1 MTKKKKKNNIKKTT
15 TGVLAVGLS
24 VAGAYAITG
33 GDNQAQ
39 ASNAGEGKIKPNN
52 FVNANDLEKQKQ
64 EQVKV
69 NKETKQ
75 IKQELQKEG
84 FKNTVKNV
92 EVNTPTEV
100 AKVQKQENVE
110 LKTTLDKYQKDKANA
125 QQKEKEHQD
134 YLKAQVKYKEDLANY
149 NKKTAE
155 QDALFKKNQE
165 ELKQAKAAEE
175 KYKQELAVHNQKVE
189 NNKKKQEAY
198 NQATKKYQEEA
209 AAHNQKMKELEQ
221 KTNQTGYLSQAAA
234 QDLIFKSESQANAR
248 ISGEYMAYNGTNAS
262 SSSSDYEFTRNGTP
276 RLQTNY
282 ETTVGDNYVIKNIP
296 NRNVSVTYDNLSN
309 TYFKGDKISK
319 IVYTYNSGQEFL
331 MRIAKDPTRT
341 VFLHTLA
348 KDHPYIQNGTISRDS
363 LKMNMNVKFYY
374 QNGQQA
380 SFENSSALI
389 SLASLNSYGSSVG
402 GEYVTMSD
410 RNMTPIKI
418 NGSSVEYNSRTKT
431 FFSPTNNNADYK
443 SWDVHGSGREYYGAG
458 VAKVHSG
465 NEINLTF
472 GNNSYNGGQWFT
484 FNADVKS
491 VTAPPTPIKPG
502 LPPLEDTSKPP
513 VAPKK
518 VLPFVRDNIPQ
529 PIKPVEKAKPGAVN
543 KPTVEYKNITV
554 KDHIERKNL
563 NHGEKYVNTDKLFLN
578 EARVVQNGKNGEEIK
593 TTKYSINKDTGLVE
607 QNTTTTVNKPVDK
620 IIEIGTK
627 VPDIILKAKDGTILS
642 RITVPKTGISKKTT
656 TPQTNTSNSRSKRDL
671 STPPVETPTD
681 AVSIEKEIN
690 INTYMPPAPDKVE
703 NYTTPVYEGRD
714 KDKNWVFTVDKIK
727 TIYSGDPTLERG
739 KQKEEDNG
747 YTTGVKKV
755 KVGTMPKIEKEN
767 IPFITKYKANE
778 KLDRGQQVIDREGK
792 TGLRTTTTT
801 YTVNENT
808 GVLIPQKPTVTTDNP
823 IDKIVSVGNKPKV
836 EVETIPFKEIIK
848 VNPELK
854 KGTVKVV
861 REGMIGKTTKTTT
874 YKVDE
879 ITGKVTENTPTVQ
892 TLKAIDRIIETG
904 SKIIT
909 TYEGD
914 PSKPV
919 GTEEIVKTGEND
931 GNRVI
936 KRGLQPK
943 VEKTNKDLVVK
954 YIPDETM
961 KPGEQKVEKEG
972 KNGFTTTTTTYKINK
987 ETGEVTPNTPTSVET
1002 KGEDRVVRVGIKP
1015 NVTTKDKKIP
1025 VRYVTD
1031 DTLEVGK
1038 QVVEKEGKAGNTK
1051 TTITFSIDEKTGQ
1064 VKENKPVIEETNSE
1078 ERVIKVGIKPNVTT
1092 KDKEIPVRYVTDD
1105 TLEAGKQVVEK
1116 EGKAGK
1122 IKTTITFSVDEK
1134 TGQVK
1139 ENKPV
1144 IEETN
1149 SEERVIKVGVKK
1161 KVEEIKVPFKT
1172 IKKNN
1177 PNLPEGEQKVVKK
1190 GKEGKTITTTT
1201 YTVDP
1206 KTGELKENKKTET
1219 VQSEDE
1225 IIEVGTKKAEKPV
1238 APEKPVLPVLQET
1251 PKKELPK
1258 TSSDKNS
1265 LVLPSLAMTAAAGGM
1280 ALAMARKRKRKQ
1292 I

>member
-134 YLKAQVKYKEDLANY
+134 YLKAQAKYKEDLANY

-175 KYKQELAVHNQKVE
+175 KYKQELAVHNQKIE

-642 RITVPKTGISKKTT
+642 RITVPKTGISKKTI
-656 TPQTNTSNSRSKRDL
+656 TPQPKTSNSRNKRDL

-767 IPFITKYKANE
+767 IPFITKYKPNE
-778 KLDRGQQVIDREGK
+778 KLDRGQQVVDREGK

-808 GVLIPQKPTVTTDNP
+808 GVLIPQKPTVKTDNP

-1015 NVTTKDKKIP
+1015 NVTTKDKAIP
-1025 VRYVTD
+1025 VRYITD

-1038 QVVEKEGKAGNTK
+1038 QVVEKEGKAGNT
-1051 TTITFSIDEKTGQ
+1051 
-1064 VKENKPVIEETNSE
+1064 
-1078 ERVIKVGIKPNVTT
+1078 
-1092 KDKEIPVRYVTDD
+1092 
-1105 TLEAGKQVVEK
+1105 
-1116 EGKAGK
+1116 
-1122 IKTTITFSVDEK
+1122 KTTITFSVDEK

-1161 KVEEIKVPFKT
+1161 KVEETKIPFKT

-1177 PNLPEGEQKVVKK
+1177 PSLPEGQEKVVKK

-1225 IIEVGTKKAEKPV
+1225 VIEVGTKKAEKPV

-1265 LVLPSLAMTAAAGGM
+1265 PVLPSLAMTAAAGGM

>member
-69 NKETKQ
+69 NKKTKQ

-134 YLKAQVKYKEDLANY
+134 YLKAQAKYKEDLANY

-175 KYKQELAVHNQKVE
+175 KYKQDLAAYNKKVE

-198 NQATKKYQEEA
+198 NQATQKYQQEMA
-209 AAHNQKMKELEQ
+209 VHNQKMNELQQ
-221 KTNQTGYLSQAAA
+221 KTGQTGYLSQAAA
-234 QDLIFKSESQANAR
+234 QDLIFKNESQANAR
-248 ISGEYMAYNGTNAS
+248 ISGEYMAYNGRNAS
-262 SSSSDYEFTRNGTP
+262 STTQDYEFTRNGTP

-341 VFLHTLA
+341 VFIHTLA
-348 KDHPYIQNGTISRDS
+348 KDHPYIKNGTISRDS
-363 LKMNMNVKFYY
+363 LKMNMNVKFFY

-418 NGSSVEYNSRTKT
+418 NGSSVEYNNRTKT

-491 VTAPPTPIKPG
+491 VTAPPTPNKPG
-502 LPPLEDTSKPP
+502 LPPLEDVSKPP

-529 PIKPVEKAKPGAVN
+529 PVKPVEKAKPGAVN

-554 KDHIERKNL
+554 KDRVERKTL

-578 EARVVQNGKNGEEIK
+578 ESRVVQNGKNGEEIR
-593 TTKYSINKDTGLVE
+593 TTKYSINKDTGLVD
-607 QNTTTTVNKPVDK
+607 QNTTTSISKPVDK

-642 RITVPKTGISKKTT
+642 RITVPKTGISKKAPTT
-656 TPQTNTSNSRSKRDL
+656 TQAKPTNSRTKRDL
-671 STPPVETPTD
+671 SAPPVETPTD
-681 AVSIEKEIN
+681 AVSVVNEIN

-739 KQKEEDNG
+739 KQKEVDNG

-778 KLDRGQQVIDREGK
+778 KLDRGQQVVDREGK

-808 GVLIPQKPTVTTDNP
+808 GVLIPQKPTVKTDNP

-836 EVETIPFKEIIK
+836 EVETIPFKEIMK

-961 KPGEQKVEKEG
+961 KPGEQKVEKES

-1015 NVTTKDKKIP
+1015 NVI
-1025 VRYVTD
+1025 
-1031 DTLEVGK
+1031 
-1038 QVVEKEGKAGNTK
+1038 
-1051 TTITFSIDEKTGQ
+1051 
-1064 VKENKPVIEETNSE
+1064 
-1078 ERVIKVGIKPNVTT
+1078 T
-1092 KDKEIPVRYVTDD
+1092 KDKEIPVRFEADE
-1105 TLEAGKQVVEK
+1105 TLEAGKQVVVK
-1116 EGKAGK
+1116 EGKAGMT
-1122 IKTTITFSVDEK
+1122 KTTITFSVDEK

-1144 IEETN
+1144 IEDTN

-1161 KVEEIKVPFKT
+1161 KVEETKIPFKT

-1177 PNLPEGEQKVVKK
+1177 PNLPEGQEKVVKK

-1225 IIEVGTKKAEKPV
+1225 VIEVGTKKAEKPV
-1238 APEKPVLPVLQET
+1238 TPEKPALPVLQEA

-1265 LVLPSLAMTAAAGGM
+1265 PVLPSLAMTAAAGGM

>member
-92 EVNTPTEV
+92 EVNTPNEV

-110 LKTTLDKYQKDKANA
+110 LKTTLDKYKKDKANA
-125 QQKEKEHQD
+125 EQKEKEHQD
-134 YLKAQVKYKEDLANY
+134 YLKAEAKYKQDLANY

-175 KYKQELAVHNQKVE
+175 KYKQDLAAYNKKVE
-189 NNKKKQEAY
+189 NNKNKQEAY
-198 NQATKKYQEEA
+198 NQATQKYQQEMA
-209 AAHNQKMKELEQ
+209 VHNQKMNELQQ
-221 KTNQTGYLSQAAA
+221 KTGQTGYLSQAAA
-234 QDLIFKSESQANAR
+234 QDLIFKNESQANAR
-248 ISGEYMAYNGTNAS
+248 ISGEYMAYNGRNAS
-262 SSSSDYEFTRNGTP
+262 STTQDYEFTRNGTP

-341 VFLHTLA
+341 VFIHTLA
-348 KDHPYIQNGTISRDS
+348 KDHPYIKNGTISRDS
-363 LKMNMNVKFYY
+363 LKMNMNVKFFY

-418 NGSSVEYNSRTKT
+418 NGSSVEYNNRTKT

-491 VTAPPTPIKPG
+491 VTAPPTPNKPG
-502 LPPLEDTSKPP
+502 LPPLEDVSKPP

-529 PIKPVEKAKPGAVN
+529 PVKPVEKAKPGAVN

-554 KDHIERKNL
+554 KDRVERKTL

-578 EARVVQNGKNGEEIK
+578 ESRVVQNGKNGEEIR
-593 TTKYSINKDTGLVE
+593 TTKYSINKDTGLVD
-607 QNTTTTVNKPVDK
+607 QNTTTSISKPVDK

-642 RITVPKTGISKKTT
+642 RITVPKTGISKKAPTT
-656 TPQTNTSNSRSKRDL
+656 TQAKPTNSRTKRDL
-671 STPPVETPTD
+671 SAPPVETPTD
-681 AVSIEKEIN
+681 AVSVVNEIN

-727 TIYSGDPTLERG
+727 TIYTGDPTLERG

-778 KLDRGQQVIDREGK
+778 KLDRGQQVVDREGK

-808 GVLIPQKPTVTTDNP
+808 GVLIPQKPTVKTDNP

-1015 NVTTKDKKIP
+1015 NVTTKDK
-1025 VRYVTD
+1025 
-1031 DTLEVGK
+1031 
-1038 QVVEKEGKAGNTK
+1038 
-1051 TTITFSIDEKTGQ
+1051 
-1064 VKENKPVIEETNSE
+1064 
-1078 ERVIKVGIKPNVTT
+1078 
-1092 KDKEIPVRYVTDD
+1092 EIPVRFEADE
-1105 TLEAGKQVVEK
+1105 TLEAGKQVVVK
-1116 EGKAGK
+1116 EGKAGMT
-1122 IKTTITFSVDEK
+1122 KTTITFSVDEK

-1144 IEETN
+1144 IEDTN

-1161 KVEEIKVPFKT
+1161 KVEETKIPFKT

-1177 PNLPEGEQKVVKK
+1177 PNLPEGQEKVVKK

-1206 KTGELKENKKTET
+1206 KTGELKESKKTET

-1225 IIEVGTKKAEKPV
+1225 VIEVGTKKA
-1238 APEKPVLPVLQET
+1238 EKPVLPVLQET

-1265 LVLPSLAMTAAAGGM
+1265 PLPSLAMTAAAGGM

-1292 I
+1292 M

>member
-1 MTKKKKKNNIKKTT
+1 MAKKKKKNNIKKTT

-125 QQKEKEHQD
+125 QQKEKEHQN
-134 YLKAQVKYKEDLANY
+134 YLKAQAKYKEDLANY

-175 KYKQELAVHNQKVE
+175 KYKQDLAAYNKKVE

-198 NQATKKYQEEA
+198 NQATQKYQQEMA
-209 AAHNQKMKELEQ
+209 VHNQKMNELQQ
-221 KTNQTGYLSQAAA
+221 KTGQTGYLSQAAA
-234 QDLIFKSESQANAR
+234 QDLIFKNESQANAR
-248 ISGEYMAYNGTNAS
+248 ISGEYMAYNGRNAS
-262 SSSSDYEFTRNGTP
+262 STTQDYEFTRNGTP

-341 VFLHTLA
+341 VFIHTLA

-363 LKMNMNVKFYY
+363 LKMNMNVKFFY

-418 NGSSVEYNSRTKT
+418 NGSSVEYNNRTKT

-491 VTAPPTPIKPG
+491 VTAPPTPNKPG
-502 LPPLEDTSKPP
+502 LPPLEDVSKPP

-529 PIKPVEKAKPGAVN
+529 PVKPVEKAKPGAVN

-554 KDHIERKNL
+554 KDRVERKTL

-578 EARVVQNGKNGEEIK
+578 ESRVVQNGKNGEEIR
-593 TTKYSINKDTGLVE
+593 TTKYSINKDTGLVD
-607 QNTTTTVNKPVDK
+607 QNTTTSISKPVDK

-642 RITVPKTGISKKTT
+642 RITVPKTGISKKAPTT
-656 TPQTNTSNSRSKRDL
+656 TQAKPTNSRTKRDL
-671 STPPVETPTD
+671 SAPPVETPTD
-681 AVSIEKEIN
+681 AVSVVNEIN

-739 KQKEEDNG
+739 KQKEVDNG

-767 IPFITKYKANE
+767 IPFITKYKAND
-778 KLDRGQQVIDREGK
+778 KLDRGQQVVDREGK

-808 GVLIPQKPTVTTDNP
+808 GVLIPQKPTVKTDNP

-1015 NVTTKDKKIP
+1015 NVTTKDK
-1025 VRYVTD
+1025 
-1031 DTLEVGK
+1031 
-1038 QVVEKEGKAGNTK
+1038 
-1051 TTITFSIDEKTGQ
+1051 
-1064 VKENKPVIEETNSE
+1064 
-1078 ERVIKVGIKPNVTT
+1078 
-1092 KDKEIPVRYVTDD
+1092 EIPVRFEADE
-1105 TLEAGKQVVEK
+1105 TLEAGKQVVVK
-1116 EGKAGK
+1116 EGKAGMT
-1122 IKTTITFSVDEK
+1122 KTTITFSVDEK

-1144 IEETN
+1144 IEDTN
-1149 SEERVIKVGVKK
+1149 SEEKVIKVGVKK
-1161 KVEEIKVPFKT
+1161 KVEETKIPFKT

-1177 PNLPEGEQKVVKK
+1177 PNLPEGQEKVVKK

-1201 YTVDP
+1201 YTVNP

-1225 IIEVGTKKAEKPV
+1225 VIEVGTKKAEKPV
-1238 APEKPVLPVLQET
+1238 APEKPALPVLQEA

-1265 LVLPSLAMTAAAGGM
+1265 PVLPSLAMTAVAGGL
-1280 ALAMARKRKRKQ
+1280 ALATARKRKKQ
-1292 I
+1292 QM

>member
-69 NKETKQ
+69 NKKTKQ

-134 YLKAQVKYKEDLANY
+134 YLKAQAKYKEDLANY

-175 KYKQELAVHNQKVE
+175 KYKQDLAAYNKKVE

-198 NQATKKYQEEA
+198 NQATQKYQQEMA
-209 AAHNQKMKELEQ
+209 VHNQKMNELQQ
-221 KTNQTGYLSQAAA
+221 KTGQTGYLSQAAA
-234 QDLIFKSESQANAR
+234 QDLIFKNESQANAR
-248 ISGEYMAYNGTNAS
+248 ISGEYMAYNGRNAS
-262 SSSSDYEFTRNGTP
+262 STTQDYEFTRNGAP

-341 VFLHTLA
+341 VFIHTLA
-348 KDHPYIQNGTISRDS
+348 KDHPYIKNGTISRDS
-363 LKMNMNVKFYY
+363 LKMNMNVKFFY

-418 NGSSVEYNSRTKT
+418 NGSSVEYNNRTKT

-491 VTAPPTPIKPG
+491 VTAPPTPNKPG
-502 LPPLEDTSKPP
+502 LPPLEDVSKPP

-529 PIKPVEKAKPGAVN
+529 PVKPVEKAKPGAVN

-554 KDHIERKNL
+554 KDRVERKTL

-578 EARVVQNGKNGEEIK
+578 ESRVVQNGKNGEEIR
-593 TTKYSINKDTGLVE
+593 TTKYSINKDTGLVD
-607 QNTTTTVNKPVDK
+607 QNTTTSISKPVDK

-642 RITVPKTGISKKTT
+642 RITVPKTGISKKAPTT
-656 TPQTNTSNSRSKRDL
+656 TQAKPTNSRTKRDL
-671 STPPVETPTD
+671 SAPPVETPTD
-681 AVSIEKEIN
+681 AVSVVNEIN

-739 KQKEEDNG
+739 KQKEVDNG

-778 KLDRGQQVIDREGK
+778 KLDRGQQVVDREGK

-808 GVLIPQKPTVTTDNP
+808 GVLIPQKPTVKTDNP

-836 EVETIPFKEIIK
+836 EVETIPFKEIMK

-854 KGTVKVV
+854 KRTVKVV

-1015 NVTTKDKKIP
+1015 NVI
-1025 VRYVTD
+1025 
-1031 DTLEVGK
+1031 
-1038 QVVEKEGKAGNTK
+1038 
-1051 TTITFSIDEKTGQ
+1051 
-1064 VKENKPVIEETNSE
+1064 
-1078 ERVIKVGIKPNVTT
+1078 T
-1092 KDKEIPVRYVTDD
+1092 KDKEIPVRFEADE
-1105 TLEAGKQVVEK
+1105 TLEAGKQVVVK
-1116 EGKAGK
+1116 EGKAGMT
-1122 IKTTITFSVDEK
+1122 KTTITFSVDEK

-1144 IEETN
+1144 IEDTN

-1161 KVEEIKVPFKT
+1161 KVEETKIPFKT

-1177 PNLPEGEQKVVKK
+1177 PNLPEGQEKVVKK
-1190 GKEGKTITTTT
+1190 GKEGKTIPTTT

-1225 IIEVGTKKAEKPV
+1225 VIEVGTKKAEKPV
-1238 APEKPVLPVLQET
+1238 TPEKPALPVLQEA

-1265 LVLPSLAMTAAAGGM
+1265 PVLPSLAMTAAAGGM

>member
-1 MTKKKKKNNIKKTT
+1 MAKKKKKNNIKKTT

-134 YLKAQVKYKEDLANY
+134 YLKAQAKYKEDLANY

-175 KYKQELAVHNQKVE
+175 KYKQDLAAYNKKVE

-198 NQATKKYQEEA
+198 NQATQKYQQEMA
-209 AAHNQKMKELEQ
+209 VHNQKMNELQQ
-221 KTNQTGYLSQAAA
+221 KTGQTGYLSQAAA
-234 QDLIFKSESQANAR
+234 QDLIFKNESQANAR

-262 SSSSDYEFTRNGTP
+262 AYTNDYEFTRNGP
-276 RLQTNY
+276 LKLQKNY
-282 ETTVGDNYVIKNIP
+282 DTTVGDNYVIKNIP
-296 NRNVSVTYDNLSN
+296 NRNVSVTYNNLSN
-309 TYFKGDKISK
+309 TYFKGEKIDK

-348 KDHPYIQNGTISRDS
+348 KDHPYIKNGTISRDS
-363 LKMNMNVKFYY
+363 LKMNMNVKFFY

-380 SFENSSALI
+380 NFENSSALI

-418 NGSSVEYNSRTKT
+418 NGSTVEYNNRTKT
-431 FFSPTNNNADYK
+431 FFSPTNNNTDYK

-491 VTAPPTPIKPG
+491 VTAPPTPNKPG

-529 PIKPVEKAKPGAVN
+529 PVKPVEKAKSGEVN

-554 KDHIERKNL
+554 KDHVERKTL

-578 EARVVQNGKNGEEIK
+578 ESRVVQNGKNGEEIK
-593 TTKYSINKDTGLVE
+593 TTKYSINKDTGLVD
-607 QNTTTTVNKPVDK
+607 QNTTTSISKPIDK

-642 RITVPKTGISKKTT
+642 RITVPKTGISKKAPT
-656 TPQTNTSNSRSKRDL
+656 TNTQAKPTNSKAKRDL
-671 STPPVETPTD
+671 SDPPVETPTD
-681 AVSIEKEIN
+681 AVSVVNEIN

-727 TIYSGDPTLERG
+727 TIYTGDPTLERG

-767 IPFITKYKANE
+767 IPFITKYKVNE
-778 KLDRGQQVIDREGK
+778 KLDRGQQVVDREGE

-808 GVLIPQKPTVTTDNP
+808 GVLIPQKPTVKTDNP

-854 KGTVKVV
+854 KGTIKVV

-879 ITGKVTENTPTVQ
+879 LTGKVTENTPTVQ

-1015 NVTTKDKKIP
+1015 NVTTKDK
-1025 VRYVTD
+1025 
-1031 DTLEVGK
+1031 
-1038 QVVEKEGKAGNTK
+1038 
-1051 TTITFSIDEKTGQ
+1051 
-1064 VKENKPVIEETNSE
+1064 
-1078 ERVIKVGIKPNVTT
+1078 
-1092 KDKEIPVRYVTDD
+1092 EIPVRFEADE
-1105 TLEAGKQVVEK
+1105 TLEAGKQVVVK
-1116 EGKAGK
+1116 EGKAGMT
-1122 IKTTITFSVDEK
+1122 KTTITFSVDEK

-1144 IEETN
+1144 IEDTN

-1161 KVEEIKVPFKT
+1161 KVEETKIPFKT

-1177 PNLPEGEQKVVKK
+1177 PNLPEGQEKVVKK

-1225 IIEVGTKKAEKPV
+1225 VIEVGTKKA
-1238 APEKPVLPVLQET
+1238 EKPVLPVLQET

-1265 LVLPSLAMTAAAGGM
+1265 PLPSLAMTAAGGM

-1292 I
+1292 M

>member
-134 YLKAQVKYKEDLANY
+134 YLKAQAKYKEDLANY

-175 KYKQELAVHNQKVE
+175 KYKQDLAAYNKKVE

-198 NQATKKYQEEA
+198 NQATQKYQQEMA
-209 AAHNQKMKELEQ
+209 VHNQKMNELQQ
-221 KTNQTGYLSQAAA
+221 KTGQTGYLSQAAA
-234 QDLIFKSESQANAR
+234 QDLIFKNESQANAR
-248 ISGEYMAYNGTNAS
+248 ISGEYMAYNGRNAS
-262 SSSSDYEFTRNGTP
+262 STTQDYEFTRNGTP

-341 VFLHTLA
+341 VFIHTLA
-348 KDHPYIQNGTISRDS
+348 KDHPYIKNGTISRDS
-363 LKMNMNVKFYY
+363 LKMNMNVKFFY

-418 NGSSVEYNSRTKT
+418 NGSSVEYNNRTKT
-431 FFSPTNNNADYK
+431 FFSPTNNNTDYK

-491 VTAPPTPIKPG
+491 VTAPPTPNKPG
-502 LPPLEDTSKPP
+502 LPPLEDVSKPP

-529 PIKPVEKAKPGAVN
+529 PVKPVEKAKPGAVN

-554 KDHIERKNL
+554 KDRVERKTL

-578 EARVVQNGKNGEEIK
+578 ESRVVQNGKNGEEIR
-593 TTKYSINKDTGLVE
+593 TTKYSINKDTGLVD
-607 QNTTTTVNKPVDK
+607 QNTTTSISKPVNK

-642 RITVPKTGISKKTT
+642 RITVPKTGISKKAPTT
-656 TPQTNTSNSRSKRDL
+656 TQAKPTNSRTKRDL
-671 STPPVETPTD
+671 SAPPVETPTD
-681 AVSIEKEIN
+681 AVSVVNEIN

-739 KQKEEDNG
+739 KQKEVDNG

-778 KLDRGQQVIDREGK
+778 KLDRGQQVVDREGK

-808 GVLIPQKPTVTTDNP
+808 GVLIPQKPTVKTDNP

-1015 NVTTKDKKIP
+1015 NVTTKDK
-1025 VRYVTD
+1025 
-1031 DTLEVGK
+1031 
-1038 QVVEKEGKAGNTK
+1038 
-1051 TTITFSIDEKTGQ
+1051 
-1064 VKENKPVIEETNSE
+1064 
-1078 ERVIKVGIKPNVTT
+1078 
-1092 KDKEIPVRYVTDD
+1092 EIPVRFEADE
-1105 TLEAGKQVVEK
+1105 TLEAGKQVVVK
-1116 EGKAGK
+1116 EGKAGMT
-1122 IKTTITFSVDEK
+1122 KTTITFSVDEK

-1144 IEETN
+1144 IEDTN

-1161 KVEEIKVPFKT
+1161 KVEETKIPFKT

-1177 PNLPEGEQKVVKK
+1177 PNLPEGQEKVVKK

-1225 IIEVGTKKAEKPV
+1225 VIEVGTKKAEKPV
-1238 APEKPVLPVLQET
+1238 TPEKPALPVLQEA

-1265 LVLPSLAMTAAAGGM
+1265 PVLPSLAMTAAAGGM

>member
-1 MTKKKKKNNIKKTT
+1 MAKKKKKNNIKKTT

-134 YLKAQVKYKEDLANY
+134 YLKAQAKYKEDLANY

-175 KYKQELAVHNQKVE
+175 KYKQDLAAYNKKVE

-198 NQATKKYQEEA
+198 NQATQKYQQEMA
-209 AAHNQKMKELEQ
+209 VHNQKMNELQQ
-221 KTNQTGYLSQAAA
+221 KTGQTGYLSQAAA
-234 QDLIFKSESQANAR
+234 QDLIFKNESQANAR
-248 ISGEYMAYNGTNAS
+248 ISGEYMAYNGRNAS
-262 SSSSDYEFTRNGTP
+262 STTQDYEFTRNGTP

-341 VFLHTLA
+341 VFIHTLA
-348 KDHPYIQNGTISRDS
+348 KDHPYIKNGTISRDS
-363 LKMNMNVKFYY
+363 LKMNMNVKFFY

-418 NGSSVEYNSRTKT
+418 NGSSVEYNNRTKT

-491 VTAPPTPIKPG
+491 VTAPPTPNKPG
-502 LPPLEDTSKPP
+502 LPPLEDVSKPP

-529 PIKPVEKAKPGAVN
+529 PVKPVEKAKPGAVN

-554 KDHIERKNL
+554 KDRVERKTL

-578 EARVVQNGKNGEEIK
+578 ESRVVQNGKNGEEIR
-593 TTKYSINKDTGLVE
+593 TTKYSINKDTGLVD
-607 QNTTTTVNKPVDK
+607 QNTTTSISKPVDK

-642 RITVPKTGISKKTT
+642 RITVPKTGISKKAPTT
-656 TPQTNTSNSRSKRDL
+656 TQAKPTNSRTKRDL
-671 STPPVETPTD
+671 SAPPVETPTD
-681 AVSIEKEIN
+681 AVSVVNEIN

-739 KQKEEDNG
+739 KQKEVDNG

-778 KLDRGQQVIDREGK
+778 KLDRGQQVVDREGK

-808 GVLIPQKPTVTTDNP
+808 GVLIPQKPTVKTDNP

-879 ITGKVTENTPTVQ
+879 LTGKVTENTPTVQ

-1015 NVTTKDKKIP
+1015 NVTTKDK
-1025 VRYVTD
+1025 
-1031 DTLEVGK
+1031 
-1038 QVVEKEGKAGNTK
+1038 
-1051 TTITFSIDEKTGQ
+1051 
-1064 VKENKPVIEETNSE
+1064 
-1078 ERVIKVGIKPNVTT
+1078 
-1092 KDKEIPVRYVTDD
+1092 EIPVRFEADE
-1105 TLEAGKQVVEK
+1105 TLEAGKQVVVK
-1116 EGKAGK
+1116 EGKAGMT
-1122 IKTTITFSVDEK
+1122 KTTITFSVDEK

-1144 IEETN
+1144 IEDTN

-1161 KVEEIKVPFKT
+1161 KVEETKIPFKT

-1177 PNLPEGEQKVVKK
+1177 PNLPEGQEKVVKK

-1225 IIEVGTKKAEKPV
+1225 VIEVGTKKAEKP
-1238 APEKPVLPVLQET
+1238 ALPVLQEA

-1265 LVLPSLAMTAAAGGM
+1265 PVLPSLAMTAVAGGL
-1280 ALAMARKRKRKQ
+1280 ALATARKRKKQ
-1292 I
+1292 QM

>member
-134 YLKAQVKYKEDLANY
+134 YLKAQAKYKEDLANY

-175 KYKQELAVHNQKVE
+175 KYKQELAVHNQKIE

-642 RITVPKTGISKKTT
+642 RITVPKTGISKKTI
-656 TPQTNTSNSRSKRDL
+656 TPQPKTSNSRNKRDL

-767 IPFITKYKANE
+767 IPFITKYKPNE
-778 KLDRGQQVIDREGK
+778 KLDRGQQVVDREGK

-808 GVLIPQKPTVTTDNP
+808 GVLIPQKPTVKTDNP

-1015 NVTTKDKKIP
+1015 NVTTKDKAIP
-1025 VRYVTD
+1025 VRYITD
-1031 DTLEVGK
+1031 DTLEV
-1038 QVVEKEGKAGNTK
+1038 
-1051 TTITFSIDEKTGQ
+1051 
-1064 VKENKPVIEETNSE
+1064 
-1078 ERVIKVGIKPNVTT
+1078 
-1092 KDKEIPVRYVTDD
+1092 
-1105 TLEAGKQVVEK
+1105 GKQVVEK

-1161 KVEEIKVPFKT
+1161 KVEETKIPFKT

-1177 PNLPEGEQKVVKK
+1177 PSLPEGQEKVVKK

-1225 IIEVGTKKAEKPV
+1225 VIEVGTKKAEKPV

-1265 LVLPSLAMTAAAGGM
+1265 PVLPSLAMTAAAGGM